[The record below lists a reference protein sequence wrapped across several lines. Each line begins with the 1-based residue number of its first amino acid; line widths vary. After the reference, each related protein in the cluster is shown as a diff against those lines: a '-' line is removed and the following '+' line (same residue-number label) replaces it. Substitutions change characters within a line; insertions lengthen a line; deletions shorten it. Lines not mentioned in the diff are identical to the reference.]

1 MSSKAHVLTV
11 SAEKTP
17 PYFWILPQ
25 DITAAMTNSNVTS
38 KPPVTLRLVFPGS
51 QCGSLIGKGGSK
63 IKEIREVGALFFF
76 SFSIR
81 KLFVFFSP
89 NVDRKPPPR
98 CFYTSSIKHCSQ
110 TFLVSPCLKNVFW
123 LLLMKIPLIMP
134 VKIVGG
140 WILIL
145 NWQYLCTPLQ
155 ILEHTLLFGL
165 QLLPAC
171 QNVFRVICGC
181 LKQHFNLGDGVLF
194 SAINSLCFFCCLVML
209 RPQALRFRWQE
220 TCCRT
225 LQRGLS
231 QSPALHRPSLSV

>member
-1 MSSKAHVLTV
+1 
-11 SAEKTP
+11 
-17 PYFWILPQ
+17 
-25 DITAAMTNSNVTS
+25 MTNSNVTS

-63 IKEIREVGALFFF
+63 IKEIREVGGLFLFI
-76 SFSIR
+76 FSI
-81 KLFVFFSP
+81 KKVVFLHP
-89 NVDRKPPPR
+89 NGDRKPPPC
-98 CFYTSSIKHCSQ
+98 CFDTSSIKHFSQ
-110 TFLVSPCLKNVFW
+110 TFLVFLCLKNVYYFFG

-134 VKIVGG
+134 VKIGGG

-145 NWQYLCTPLQ
+145 NGQYLCTPLQ

-194 SAINSLCFFCCLVML
+194 SAINSLCFFCCLSML

>member
-1 MSSKAHVLTV
+1 MSILTV
-11 SAEKTP
+11 SAEKHCVL
-17 PYFWILPQ
+17 YFWILPQ
-25 DITAAMTNSNVTS
+25 DITAAMANSNVTS

-63 IKEIREVGALFFF
+63 IKEIREVF
-76 SFSIR
+76 SFYI
-81 KLFVFFSP
+81 FQQEVVFPCS
-89 NVDRKPPPR
+89 NRDRKPPPR
-98 CFYTSSIKHCSQ
+98 CSDTLSIKHSSQ
-110 TFLVSPCLKNVFW
+110 TFLVCLSLKMCVFLW

-134 VKIVGG
+134 VKIGRG
-140 WILIL
+140 WRLIL
-145 NWQYLCTPLQ
+145 NGQYLCAPLQ

-171 QNVFRVICGC
+171 QNVFGVICGC
-181 LKQHFNLGDGVLF
+181 LKQHFSLGDGALF
-194 SAINSLCFFCCLVML
+194 SAINRLCFFFCLAML